1 MMIAVVEGNATS
13 TIRHPTLKGWK
24 LLLVQPIDLA
34 GKPDGEP
41 QLVIDNLGAGHGIKV
56 LISNDGRGTRE
67 MVGSEN
73 TPLRWAVVGLVGES

>member
-24 LLLVQPIDLA
+24 LLLVQPIDGA

-73 TPLRWAVVGLVGES
+73 TPLRWAVVGLVDES